1 MKIIADSKLQL
12 PTASKLHRETV
23 LAKLWLL
30 IDLIA
35 YHNPELKGSDIS
47 FTCHTESFKLNLSP
61 SVCLTGISHTEFSVR
76 ITDEKTVIAYFHR
89 GS

>member
-1 MKIIADSKLQL
+1 MSANNPIQT
-12 PTASKLHRETV
+12 PTATKLHKETV
-23 LAKLWLL
+23 IVKLWTL

-61 SVCLTGISHTEFSVR
+61 NVCLTGISHTEFSVR